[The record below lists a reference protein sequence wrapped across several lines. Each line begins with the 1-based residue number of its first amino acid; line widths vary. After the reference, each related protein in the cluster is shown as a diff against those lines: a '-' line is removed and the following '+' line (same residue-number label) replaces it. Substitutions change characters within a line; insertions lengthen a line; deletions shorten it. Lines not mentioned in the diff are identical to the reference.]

1 MPDMNNKAN
10 NNNNFLKKLSAFKR
24 FLIIYAAVLVVLI
37 ALGLVLLHS
46 FLKDY
51 ESGRPANTM
60 DTLVTH
66 IEKGDVG
73 EWIDKCGLLSEFETQ
88 QIVTDYFNDIF
99 TGKQISYKKKAG
111 EYSESKPVYVLYAGN
126 DKIASVSLDE
136 SKKNMHKFTEWKI
149 SSIDF
154 NVNAKDNHAVNVMVP
169 KGSRVELNGVSVSE
183 SYITGESEVD
193 LCKHIG
199 DYVNVPLNEVYEI
212 SGLFAAPQVKVYSGD
227 KELETEL
234 EKSGYVAYY
243 PGDESLL
250 EEETPHILLIAE
262 DYGKYMINRGS
273 LKTLSSYM
281 IGMAREYMSDIPAI
295 DVYLIGRTFTYDT
308 ADESVSNFR
317 KYSDDCYSCDV
328 DYKLNVKWSSGSTT
342 YDIALTYIFVKQDS
356 EWMLADFK
364 IR

>member
-1 MPDMNNKAN
+1 
-10 NNNNFLKKLSAFKR
+10 
-24 FLIIYAAVLVVLI
+24 
-37 ALGLVLLHS
+37 
-46 FLKDY
+46 
-51 ESGRPANTM
+51 
-60 DTLVTH
+60 
-66 IEKGDVG
+66 
-73 EWIDKCGLLSEFETQ
+73 
-88 QIVTDYFNDIF
+88 
-99 TGKQISYKKKAG
+99 
-111 EYSESKPVYVLYAGN
+111 
-126 DKIASVSLDE
+126 
-136 SKKNMHKFTEWKI
+136 
-149 SSIDF
+149 
-154 NVNAKDNHAVNVMVP
+154 MVP

-281 IGMAREYMSDIPAI
+281 IGTAREYMSDIPAI